1 MREKLRDKAK
11 GRWHG
16 ILSGLGLAQSFLT
29 RKHGPCPMCGGHD
42 RWRWIDREGSGDW
55 ICNNCG
61 HGSGTDLVM
70 KILKLD
76 FKTAAQRIEEQIGN
90 APVVERRK
98 ADPKKL
104 RGDMAELWARSKP
117 ITPDC
122 PPGRYLAGRRLNP
135 LASSVLRWGSS
146 VTYPMMIAKVISPDH
161 KAVNLHRTLLDSAGH
176 KANVEK
182 PKLLMEGETPN
193 GSAIRLSP
201 PLNGRLGV
209 AEGIETAL
217 SAAALFD
224 VPCWATIHA
233 PGLEK
238 FTPPDGVTELMIFG
252 DNDQNYRGQA
262 AAYHLAH
269 RMVCAKTPIAVTI
282 SIPDT
287 PGEDWNDVLR
297 RQPEETP

>member
-29 RKHGPCPMCGGHD
+29 RKHGPCPMCGGND

-70 KILKLD
+70 KVLKVD
-76 FKTAAQRIEEQIGN
+76 FKTAAQRIEEQIGT
-90 APVVERRK
+90 APVVERVK

-104 RGDMAELWARSKP
+104 LDDMAYLWSRSNP

-122 PPGRYLAGRRLNP
+122 PPGRYLAARGLDP
-135 LASSVLRWGSS
+135 LASPVLRWGSS
-146 VTYPMMIAKVISPDH
+146 VTYPMMVAKVISPDH
-161 KAVNLHRTLLDSAGH
+161 KAVNLHRTLLDSAGR

-182 PKLLMEGETPN
+182 PKLLMEGETPA
-193 GSAIRLSP
+193 GSAVRLNP
-201 PLNGRLGV
+201 PVNGRLGV

-217 SAAALFD
+217 SAAKLFD
-224 VPCWATIHA
+224 VPCWATIHSA
-233 PGLEK
+233 GLER

-252 DNDQNYRGQA
+252 DNDQKYGGQA
-262 AAYHLAH
+262 SAYRLAH
-269 RMVCAKTPIAVTI
+269 RMACIEMHVTI
-282 SIPDT
+282 SIPDS

-297 RQPEETP
+297 RTT